1 MIMKIKFG
9 TDGWRGVISD
19 DFTFENLITVSLA
32 TAKYFSNHPKIENG
46 IVVGY
51 DARFLSDEYGKLV
64 ARVLASKGIK
74 VLLADKMVSSPMVSL
89 AAKNMNLAGGI
100 MITASHNPP
109 KYNGFKIKGDFG
121 GSAHPEMVA
130 EVEKELPNVEKDF
143 KPEDFDKLIEKGL
156 IILTDLRDYYKKYI
170 ISKFDIN
177 KIKNSGLKIIY
188 DSMYGSGQGF
198 MNELLGIDE
207 IHNEHNPLFGKVN
220 PEPLQ
225 ENLKELSETVVKGNY
240 DIGLAVDGDA
250 DRIGAIDEKGNFVDS
265 HKIFS
270 LLLKY
275 LYEKKN
281 LRGMVVKTFSTTE
294 MLNKMCEKYGLEITV
309 TPVGFK
315 HVCKLM
321 LEKDVLIGGE
331 ESGGIGVK
339 IHLPERD
346 GIFLG
351 LLLTELLIDYQKP
364 LSELVQSLEDEFG
377 PHKYK
382 RIDVH
387 TTEEKK
393 QAILSKCKS
402 GTIKSL
408 NGYDVIKTSDLDGY
422 KFFVEN
428 GWLLIRAS
436 GTEPILRFYSEA
448 DSFEKVEKLLDAGIN
463 LQ

>member
-1 MIMKIKFG
+1 MKIKFG

-19 DFTFENLITVSLA
+19 DFTFENLIIVSLA
-32 TAKYFSNHPKIENG
+32 TAKYFSKHSKIDNG
-46 IVVGY
+46 VVIGY
-51 DARFLSDEYGKLV
+51 DTRFLSDEYGKLV

-74 VLLADKMVSSPMVSL
+74 VLLADKMVTSPMVSL
-89 AAKNMNLAGGI
+89 AAKYMNLAGGV

-130 EVEKELPNVEKDF
+130 EVEKELNNVEKNYKPDDF
-143 KPEDFDKLIEKGL
+143 ETLVEKGL
-156 IILTDLRDYYKKYI
+156 IVLYDLRKYYKDYILT
-170 ISKFDIN
+170 KFDIN
-177 KIKNSGLKIIY
+177 KIKNSGLRIIY

-198 MNELLGIDE
+198 LKELLGVDE
-207 IHNEHNPLFGKVN
+207 LHDEHNPLFGKVN
-220 PEPLQ
+220 PEPLE
-225 ENLKELSETVVKGNY
+225 ENLQELSQKVVSEKY
-240 DIGLAVDGDA
+240 DLGLAVDGDA

-294 MLNKMCEKYGLEITV
+294 MLNKMCDKYGLEITV

-346 GIFLG
+346 GIFLS
-351 LLLTELLIDYQKP
+351 LLMTELLIDYQKP
-364 LSELVQSLEDEFG
+364 LSELVQSLENEFG

-382 RIDVH
+382 RIDIH

-393 QAILSKCKS
+393 QEILNKCKS
-402 GTIKSL
+402 GKITNL
-408 NGYDVIKTSDLDGY
+408 NGYEVIRTSDLDGY

-448 DSFEKVEKLLDAGIN
+448 DTFEKVEKLLDAGIN
-463 LQ
+463 L

>member
-1 MIMKIKFG
+1 MKIKFG

-19 DFTFENLITVSLA
+19 DFTFENLIKVSFA
-32 TAKYFSNHPKIENG
+32 TAKYFSSHPKIKNG
-46 IVVGY
+46 IVVGF

-64 ARVLASKGIK
+64 AQVLASKGIK

-89 AAKNMNLAGGI
+89 TAKNMNLAGGI

-109 KYNGFKIKGDFG
+109 KYNGFKIKGEFG

-130 EVEKELPNVEKDF
+130 EIEKELMNVESNF
-143 KPEDFDKLIEKGL
+143 KPENFKTLSNSGKIV
-156 IILTDLRDYYKKYI
+156 LTDLRIYYKNYI
-170 ISKFDIN
+170 QTKFDLN

-207 IHNEHNPLFGKVN
+207 LHNEHNPLFGKVN
-220 PEPLQ
+220 PEPLE
-225 ENLKELSETVVKGNY
+225 ENLKELSKTVIEKKY
-240 DIGLAVDGDA
+240 DFGLAVDGDA

-294 MLNKMCEKYGLEITV
+294 MLNKMCKKYGLEITV

-339 IHLPERD
+339 LHLPERD

-351 LLLTELLIDYQKP
+351 LLLTELVIDYQKP
-364 LSELVQSLEDEFG
+364 LSELVEDLENEFG

-382 RIDVH
+382 RIDIH
-387 TTEEKK
+387 TTEEIK
-393 QAILSKCKS
+393 QNILSKCKS
-402 GTIKSL
+402 GNIKSL
-408 NGYDVIKTSDLDGY
+408 NGYEVIGTSDLDGY

-448 DSFEKVEKLLDAGIN
+448 DSFEKVEKLLEAGIN
-463 LQ
+463 L

>member
-1 MIMKIKFG
+1 MNIKFG

-19 DFTFENLITVSLA
+19 DFTFANLTSISLA
-32 TAKYFSNHPKIENG
+32 TAKYFLQHPKIQNG

-64 ARVLASKGIK
+64 ARVLASKRIK
-74 VLLADKMVSSPMVSL
+74 VYLADKMVSSPMVSL
-89 AAKNMNLAGGI
+89 YARYENLAGGI

-130 EVEKELPNVEKDF
+130 EVEKELANVESNF
-143 KPEDFDKLIEKGL
+143 APEELDRLIDKKLIL
-156 IILTDLRDYYKKYI
+156 QTDLRKYYKNYI
-170 ISKFDIN
+170 QTKFDIN
-177 KIKNSGLKIIY
+177 KLKNSGLRIIY

-198 MNELLGIDE
+198 MKELLGIDE
-207 IHNEHNPLFGKVN
+207 LHNEHNPLFGKVN
-220 PEPLQ
+220 PEPLD
-225 ENLKELSETVVKGNY
+225 ENLHELKESVKNKKY

-250 DRIGAIDEKGNFVDS
+250 DRIGAVDEKGNFVDS

-275 LYEKKN
+275 LYDKKN

-294 MLNKMCEKYGLEITV
+294 MLNKMCKKFGLEITV

-315 HVCKLM
+315 HICKMM
-321 LEKDVLIGGE
+321 LENDVLIGGE

-339 IHLPERD
+339 LHLPERD
-346 GIFLG
+346 GIYLA
-351 LLLTELLIDYQKP
+351 LLLTELVIDYQKP
-364 LSELVQSLEDEFG
+364 LSELVNSLEEEFG

-382 RIDVH
+382 RIDIH

-393 QAILSKCKS
+393 QEILAKCRS
-402 GTIKSL
+402 GNIKSL
-408 NGYDVIKTSDLDGY
+408 NGYEVIGTSNLDGY

-448 DSFEKVEKLLDAGIN
+448 DSIEKVERLLEAGIN
-463 LQ
+463 L

>member
-1 MIMKIKFG
+1 MKIKFG

-19 DFTFENLITVSLA
+19 DFTFENLIAVSLA
-32 TAKYFSNHPKIENG
+32 TAKYFSNHPNINNG
-46 IVVGY
+46 VVVGY

-64 ARVLASKGIK
+64 ARVLASKGIR
-74 VLLADKMVSSPMVSL
+74 VLLADRMVSSPMVSL
-89 AAKNMNLAGGI
+89 AAKQMNLVGGV

-130 EVEKELPNVEKDF
+130 EVERELNNIDKNFNPDN
-143 KPEDFDKLIEKGL
+143 FDRLVEKGL
-156 IILTDLRDYYKKYI
+156 IVLTDLTKYYKDYI
-170 ISKFDIN
+170 ITKFDLN
-177 KIKNSGLKIIY
+177 KIKNSNLKIIY

-198 MNELLGIDE
+198 MNDLLGVDE
-207 IHNEHNPLFGKVN
+207 LHCEHNPLFGKVN
-220 PEPLQ
+220 PEPLD
-225 ENLKELSETVVKGNY
+225 ENLKELSEKVVSGNY
-240 DIGLAVDGDA
+240 DLGIAVDGDA
-250 DRIGAIDEKGNFVDS
+250 DRIGAMDEKGNFVDS

-281 LRGMVVKTFSTTE
+281 LHGMVVKTFSTTE
-294 MLNKMCEKYGLEITV
+294 MLNKMCEKYGLDITV

-351 LLLTELLIDYQKP
+351 LLLTELLIDYQKS

-377 PHKYK
+377 AHKYK
-382 RIDVH
+382 RIDIH

-393 QAILSKCKS
+393 QTILNKCKS
-402 GTIKSL
+402 GEIKSL
-408 NGYDVIKTSDLDGY
+408 NGYKVIKTSDLDGY
-422 KFFVEN
+422 KFYIEN

-448 DSFEKVEKLLDAGIN
+448 DTFEKVEKLLDAGIN
-463 LQ
+463 L